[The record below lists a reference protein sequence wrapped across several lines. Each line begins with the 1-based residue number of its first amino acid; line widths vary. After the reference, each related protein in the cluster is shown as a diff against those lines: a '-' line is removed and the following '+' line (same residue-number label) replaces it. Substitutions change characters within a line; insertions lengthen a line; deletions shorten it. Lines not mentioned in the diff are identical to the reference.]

1 MSHRGISHRGIR
13 IGIAILASML
23 AFAIGTGAQ
32 ARGGGGHGGGHF
44 GGGHFGGGHF
54 GGFHFGGHGFH
65 LGGRGFHFGGHR
77 FAHGGFGH
85 HHFGGRSFAARHG
98 MRAAAALGAGHFA
111 HNHFAHDNFHN
122 FRGGYGYGYG
132 WYGPVFWPYAYDD
145 IFDDILWGFGL
156 GGPFWGYGYGDVYG
170 GLFSPYGYND
180 LAGYLP
186 GGQSQGA
193 TSSRTNRRTQSR
205 QAAVSSQLSQ
215 MCGDDSKEVAG
226 WPIDRIEQSVS
237 PTPEQSAA
245 LDEFANA
252 TIRAA
257 QTIKDACPTNVV
269 LTAAG
274 RLDAMGKRIEGMA
287 RAVDTVGPPLD
298 RFYSTLTDE
307 QKARLNA
314 ANEQDGRNR
323 GALASCGAVGNA
335 TRWPG
340 DQIEKAVRPDP
351 EQQTKLDALK
361 AAMAEAADDLANAC
375 PSALPATPPAR
386 LKAIS
391 MRLDAMQQ
399 TLKNVRAALDDFYNA
414 LSDEQ
419 KAQFNMIGRQQTA
432 RR

>member
-1 MSHRGISHRGIR
+1 MSQPRIR
-13 IGIAILASML
+13 IGAVILAPLLASMV
-23 AFAIGTGAQ
+23 AFAAATDAQ
-32 ARGGGGHGGGHF
+32 ARGGGGHGGGGHF

-54 GGFHFGGHGFH
+54 GGFH
-65 LGGRGFHFGGHR
+65 LGGRGFHFGGR
-77 FAHGGFGH
+77 GVARAFHGGYGH

-122 FRGGYGYGYG
+122 FRNFHRGYGYGGYGYG

-156 GGPFWGYGYGDVYG
+156 GGPFWDYGYGDVYG
-170 GLFSPYGYND
+170 GLFSPYGYSD

-186 GGQSQGA
+186 GA
-193 TSSRTNRRTQSR
+193 TSSRANRRTQSR
-205 QAAVSSQLSQ
+205 QVALSSRLGQ
-215 MCGDDSKEVAG
+215 MCGDASKEVAG

-257 QTIKDACPTNVV
+257 QTIKDACPTNVIF
-269 LTAAG
+269 TPTG
-274 RLDAMGKRIEGMA
+274 RLDAMQRRIEGMA
-287 RAVDTVGPPLD
+287 RAVDIVSPPLD
-298 RFYSTLTDE
+298 RFYNMLTDE
-307 QKARLNA
+307 QKARLDA

-323 GALASCGAVGNA
+323 ASTASCGSVGNA

-351 EQQTKLDALK
+351 EQRAKLDALK
-361 AAMAEAADDLANAC
+361 SAMTKASDDLANAC
-375 PSALPATPPAR
+375 PSTLPATPPAR
-386 LKAIS
+386 VRAIS
-391 MRLDAMQQ
+391 RRLDVMLQAI
-399 TLKNVRAALDDFYNA
+399 KNVRAAIDDFYNS